1 MADPEHSLRNLV
13 EEGTRASRQPPV
25 ADLRRRARR
34 RRTFREAATVA
45 AAAMAVT
52 AMAVAVLPLVGSG
65 RSRSSAPGPTAPS
78 ALKPRVTESTKS
90 LVASPAKTVPG
101 GTITLKGTG
110 CAPGK
115 AVSFGIRWDR
125 GAKLSLSMEEQ
136 KAQGQRQATATA
148 GGSYKLTSVNAL
160 ATGSFEARVTLPTT
174 PVINK
179 PRLWAQCQ
187 TPAPSHQLTQY
198 ISVLV
203 HSA

>member
-1 MADPEHSLRNLV
+1 MADPERSLRNLV

-45 AAAMAVT
+45 AAATAVAAT
-52 AMAVAVLPLVGSG
+52 VVAVLPLVGSG
-65 RSRSSAPGPTAPS
+65 RSGSSAPGPTTPS
-78 ALKPRVTESTKS
+78 ALQPRVTESTKS
-90 LVASPAKTVPG
+90 LVASPTETVPG

-125 GAKLSLSMEEQ
+125 GAKLSLSMEEK
-136 KAQGQRQATATA
+136 KAQGQPQATATA
-148 GGSYKLTSVNAL
+148 DGSYKLTSVKAL

-187 TPAPSHQLTQY
+187 TPAPAHQLTQY
-198 ISVLV
+198 ISILV

>member
-1 MADPEHSLRNLV
+1 MAEPEHSLRNLV

-25 ADLRRRARR
+25 AGLRRRARR
-34 RRTFREAATVA
+34 RRTFREAATIA
-45 AAAMAVT
+45 AAAMAVAAT
-52 AMAVAVLPLVGSG
+52 VVAVLPVVGSE
-65 RSRSSAPGPTAPS
+65 RSGSSAPSPTAPS
-78 ALKPRVTESTKS
+78 ALQPRVTESTKS
-90 LVASPAKTVPG
+90 LVASSAETVPG

-136 KAQGQRQATATA
+136 KAQGRPQATATA

-160 ATGSFEARVTLPTT
+160 ATGSFEARVTLPTA

-187 TPAPSHQLTQY
+187 TPAPAHQLTQY
-198 ISVLV
+198 ISILV

>member
-65 RSRSSAPGPTAPS
+65 RSGSSAPGSTAPS
-78 ALKPRVTESTKS
+78 ALQPGVTESTQS
-90 LVASPAKTVPG
+90 LVVSPGETVPG

-115 AVSFGIRWDR
+115 PVSFGIRWDR

-136 KAQGQRQATATA
+136 KAQGQPQATATA
-148 GGSYKLTSVNAL
+148 GGSYTLTSVNAL

-179 PRLWAQCQ
+179 PRLWARCQ
-187 TPAPSHQLTQY
+187 TTAPSHQLTQY
-198 ISVLV
+198 VSILV